1 MARGRGR
8 GGGRGAKRQRE
19 QGPET
24 HQPNEENILAD
35 QTEHVSVKVVEDGL
49 PEIKAVSFGGLEKGE
64 DNMGDNHNEEAQGVA
79 VNVKKKKKPG
89 RKSKKGLV
97 ENGDGGL
104 SQTKEVSSLGGEV
117 EGTKGEEV
125 AMRTLRKRP
134 ERNKTSRDLEAEEN
148 GPSVKKRGRRGR
160 KKVTFVKEDEKIGD
174 LEVNNGKKRGRKRV
188 KTGEEDGNEVGYSLR
203 PQKKQGKLSNKE
215 RQKVRTCMILCL
227 CFCCYYCNLCD
238 F

>member
-24 HQPNEENILAD
+24 HQPNVEGILAD

-49 PEIKAVSFGGLEKGE
+49 PEIKDVSFGGLEKGD
-64 DNMGDNHNEEAQGVA
+64 DNMGDNQNQEAQGVA
-79 VNVKKKKKPG
+79 VTVKKKKKPG
-89 RKSKKGLV
+89 RKSKRGLV
-97 ENGDGGL
+97 ENGDEGL

-117 EGTKGEEV
+117 EGTKGEEI

-134 ERNKTSRDLEAEEN
+134 ERNNTSIYLEAEET

-160 KKVTFVKEDEKIGD
+160 KKVIFSKGEKNGD
-174 LEVNNGKKRGRKRV
+174 LEVNNGKKRRRKRV
-188 KTGEEDGNEVGYSLR
+188 KTGKEDGNEVGYS
-203 PQKKQGKLSNKE
+203 QKKQGKLSNKE
-215 RQKVRTCMILCL
+215 RKKVRTCMILCL
-227 CFCCYYCNLCD
+227 CFCCSYCNLCD